1 MSTHSPR
8 RDEPNLDFVTYFT
21 YNVCGTDLGECDR
34 RRQRTGDEREM
45 AMTEPRV
52 AVGGETADIAEQVS
66 GNGAPANLQT
76 APKQPVAR
84 LRPRVVV
91 VGAGFGG
98 LHVARALGNS
108 EVDVLL
114 LDRNNYHGFWPLL
127 YQVATAGLEPESIAY
142 PVRAI
147 LRKYRNADFL
157 LAEVTGVDF
166 ERREVLTDGGP
177 VSYDY
182 LVLAAGSANNYF
194 GNNALAAH
202 TLGMKD
208 VDEAE
213 QLRNHVLTC
222 FEHAVREPDPER
234 RRALLTFAI
243 IGGGPTG
250 VELSGA
256 FIELIRHVLRK
267 DYPMLNLNEARVV
280 MIEAMDKILMTFPPR
295 LQRNAQQRLQK
306 VGVEIRL
313 NSPVADVQNDTVIFK
328 DGSTLPAAT
337 VIWAA
342 GVRGAHLADE
352 LELDQGRSARVK
364 IAPTLSVP
372 DRPEVFVIG
381 DMAYLE
387 GYKPNVAYPM
397 VAQVAIQMGK
407 HAGRNIL
414 AHVRGQPQREFKYF
428 DPGQMATI
436 GRSAAVFDAFG
447 VRLSGLIAWLGWLFV
462 HLMYLVGFRNR
473 VLVLANWAYNYVT
486 YDRGVRLIVGP
497 KPAEQPELTGHE
509 VLR

>member
-1 MSTHSPR
+1 MTETMTPPEALT
-8 RDEPNLDFVTYFT
+8 RDEATAATERAELVAQPRTA
-21 YNVCGTDLGECDR
+21 
-34 RRQRTGDEREM
+34 RTG
-45 AMTEPRV
+45 
-52 AVGGETADIAEQVS
+52 
-66 GNGAPANLQT
+66 
-76 APKQPVAR
+76 
-84 LRPRVVV
+84 RPRVVV

-98 LHVARALGNS
+98 LNVARTLANS

-127 YQVATAGLEPESIAY
+127 YQVATAGLEPESVAY

-147 LRKYRNADFL
+147 LRKYRNADFRM
-157 LAEVTGVDF
+157 AEVLGVDF
-166 ERREVLTDGGP
+166 ERKQVLTDGGA
-177 VSYDY
+177 VDYDY

-194 GNNALAAH
+194 GNNELAER

-213 QLRNHVLTC
+213 HLRNHVLTC
-222 FEHAVREPDPER
+222 FEHAAREEDPER
-234 RRALLTFAI
+234 RQALLTFAI

-250 VELSGA
+250 VELAGA
-256 FIELIRHVLRK
+256 FAELIRHVLRK
-267 DYPMLNLNEARVV
+267 DYPMLNVSEARVV
-280 MIEAMDKILMTFPPR
+280 LIEAQDKILISFPASLQRRALRR
-295 LQRNAQQRLQK
+295 LQQM
-306 VGVEIRL
+306 GVEVRL
-313 NSPVADVQNDTVIFK
+313 NSPVADVADEKVHFK
-328 DGSTLPAAT
+328 DGSVLPAAT

-342 GVRGAHLADE
+342 GVRAAKLADTLGVE
-352 LELDQGRSARVK
+352 QGRGARVQV
-364 IAPTLSVP
+364 APTLNLP

-387 GYKPNVAYPM
+387 GYKPGVAYPM

-407 HAGRNIL
+407 QAGKNIL
-414 AHVRGQPQREFKYF
+414 AQVRGQGMRPFKYF

-447 VRLSGLIAWLGWLFV
+447 IRLSGFIAWLGWLFI

-473 VLVLANWAYNYVT
+473 VVVLANWFYNYVT

-497 KPAEQPELTGHE
+497 KPAPRQAPELEAHE
-509 VLR
+509 VGR